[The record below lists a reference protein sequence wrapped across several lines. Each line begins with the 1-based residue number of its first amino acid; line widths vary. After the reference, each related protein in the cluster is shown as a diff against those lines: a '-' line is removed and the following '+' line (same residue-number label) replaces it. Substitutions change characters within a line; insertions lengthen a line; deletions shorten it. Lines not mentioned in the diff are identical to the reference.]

1 MAEDRV
7 EEEVLV
13 EEGEE
18 QQQLGVEEELVEQ
31 EGEVLELLKSPGC
44 SLFLLND

>member
-31 EGEVLELLKSPGC
+31 EGEVLELLKSP
-44 SLFLLND
+44 

>member
-1 MAEDRV
+1 MAEDRA

-31 EGEVLELLKSPGC
+31 EGEVRELLKSPGC
-44 SLFLLND
+44 LLFLLND